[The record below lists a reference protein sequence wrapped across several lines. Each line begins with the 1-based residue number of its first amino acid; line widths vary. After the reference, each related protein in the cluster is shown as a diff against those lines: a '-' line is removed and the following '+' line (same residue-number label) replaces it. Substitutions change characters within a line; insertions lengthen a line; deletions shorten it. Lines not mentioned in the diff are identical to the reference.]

1 MTTPRERLN
10 ELFLKV
16 DTFFARAQGKYG
28 EAITCRAGC
37 DDCCRRRFS
46 VTTIEAAAIVEA
58 LDRLPAEERRRVAAR
73 AADPEGTVCPALG
86 EDGRC
91 AVYEARPTI
100 CRTHGLP
107 IRFTEQ
113 KAGRSLPVVD
123 ACPKNFVGRD
133 LGAIEPASVLDQAT
147 LSTVLVALDAAHADA
162 AGLPRGQRFDMT
174 DLCAASPNF
183 SLD

>member
-1 MTTPRERLN
+1 MPSPRERLA

-16 DTFFARAQGKYG
+16 DTFFARAQGKLG

-46 VTTIEAAAIVEA
+46 VTSIEAAALREA
-58 LDRLPAEERRRVAAR
+58 LSRLPAEERWRVAAR
-73 AADPEGTVCPALG
+73 AADAAGTACPALG

-123 ACPKNFVGRD
+123 ACPKNFAGQD
-133 LGAIEPASVLDQAT
+133 LGSVDPSSVLDQAT
-147 LSTVLVALDAAHADA
+147 LSTVLGALDAAYADA
-162 AGLPRGQRFDMT
+162 AGLPRGQRIEMT
-174 DLCAASPNF
+174 ALCVGSDEHK
-183 SLD
+183 S

>member
-1 MTTPRERLN
+1 MPTPRERLD

-16 DTFFARAQGKYG
+16 DTFFTRAQGKLG

-46 VTTIEAAAIVEA
+46 VTTIEAAALGEA

-73 AADPEGTVCPALG
+73 AAEPEGSVCPALG

-107 IRFTEQ
+107 IRFTERT
-113 KAGRSLPVVD
+113 AGRSLPVVD
-123 ACPKNFVGRD
+123 ACPKNFVGLD
-133 LGAIEPASVLDQAT
+133 LGSLEPSNVLDQAT
-147 LSTVLVALDAAHADA
+147 LSTVLAALDAAYADA
-162 AGLPRGQRFDMT
+162 TDLPRGQRIEMT
-174 DLCAASPNF
+174 DLCAASPNI

>member
-1 MTTPRERLN
+1 MSEVQTPSPRERLH

-16 DTFFARAQGKYG
+16 DSFFTRAQGRHG
-28 EAITCRAGC
+28 EALTCHAGC

-46 VTTIEAAAIVEA
+46 VTTIEAAGVLEA
-58 LDRLPAEERRRVAAR
+58 LDRLPAEERQRVAAR
-73 AADPEGTVCPALG
+73 AADPGGTVCPALG

-107 IRFTEQ
+107 IRFTER

-123 ACPKNFVGRD
+123 ACPKNFVGQD
-133 LGAIEPASVLDQAT
+133 LASLDPSNVLDQTT
-147 LSTVLVALDAAHADA
+147 LSTVLAALDAAYADA
-162 AGLPRGQRFDMT
+162 EGLSRGQRIEMT
-174 DLCAASPNF
+174 ALCAP
-183 SLD
+183 